1 MKKILICLIM
11 MMFLVGCQNAH
22 ESNSKTDRKDV
33 IKQEEISNKKDTK
46 TNTDKKDGETDGE
59 TKDVEKSKNT
69 TNQTKVKTSSNEQ
82 SSSKSKP
89 LESEVDKKPN
99 NKPSQDPNNSSQVEP
114 PVPDSPQEKPESNP
128 SEEQKPT
135 PAPPVCN
142 DVIPQGAFRT
152 EQEAASYAQGVLM
165 DNMLNGDGSLSGY
178 ELEWSQTECGTTY
191 YTVKIY

>member
-1 MKKILICLIM
+1 MKKIVICLVM

-22 ESNSKTDRKDV
+22 ESNSKTDTKDV

-46 TNTDKKDGETDGE
+46 TNTDKKDGET
-59 TKDVEKSKNT
+59 KDVENQKSTN
-69 TNQTKVKTSSNEQ
+69 NQTKAKTSSNEQ

-89 LESEVDKKPN
+89 IESEVDKKPN
-99 NKPSQDPNNSSQVEP
+99 NKPSQDPNNSSQVDP
-114 PVPDSPQEKPESNP
+114 PVPDSPQEKPESKP
-128 SEEQKPT
+128 SEKEPT
-135 PAPPVCN
+135 TAPPVCN
-142 DVIPQGAFRT
+142 DAIPQGAFRT
-152 EQEAASYAQGVLM
+152 EQEAANYAQGILM

>member
-1 MKKILICLIM
+1 MKKILICLFM
-11 MMFLVGCQNAH
+11 MIFLVGCQNIP
-22 ESNSKTDRKDV
+22 ESNSNTDTKDV

-46 TNTDKKDGETDGE
+46 TNADKKDGET
-59 TKDVEKSKNT
+59 KNVEKQKST
-69 TNQTKVKTSSNEQ
+69 SNQTKAKTSSNEQ
-82 SSSKSKP
+82 PSSQSKP
-89 LESEVDKKPN
+89 IESEVDKKSN
-99 NKPSQDPNNSSQVEP
+99 NKPSQNSNNSSPVEP

-142 DVIPQGAFRT
+142 DAIPQGAFRT

>member
-1 MKKILICLIM
+1 MKKIVICLFM
-11 MMFLVGCQNAH
+11 MLFLVGCQNAH
-22 ESNSKTDRKDV
+22 ESNSKTDTKDV

-46 TNTDKKDGETDGE
+46 TNADKKDGE
-59 TKDVEKSKNT
+59 TKDVEKQQSTNNQSKVNT
-69 TNQTKVKTSSNEQ
+69 NSNEQ

-89 LESEVDKKPN
+89 IESEGDKKPN
-99 NKPSQDPNNSSQVEP
+99 NKPSQDSNNNSQVEP
-114 PVPDSPQEKPESNP
+114 PVPDSPQEKPESKP
-128 SEEQKPT
+128 IEEQEPT

-152 EQEAASYAQGVLM
+152 EQEAANYAQGILM

>member
-1 MKKILICLIM
+1 MKKILICLFM
-11 MMFLVGCQNAH
+11 MIFLVGCQNIP
-22 ESNSKTDRKDV
+22 ESNSKTVTKDV
-33 IKQEEISNKKDTK
+33 INQEEISDKKETK
-46 TNTDKKDGETDGE
+46 TNTDKKDGETE
-59 TKDVEKSKNT
+59 DVEKSKNT
-69 TNQTKVKTSSNEQ
+69 TNQIKVKTSS
-82 SSSKSKP
+82 KSKP
-89 LESEVDKKPN
+89 IESEVDKKPN

-142 DVIPQGAFRT
+142 DAIPQGAFRT
-152 EQEAASYAQGVLM
+152 EQEAASYAQGRLM

>member
-1 MKKILICLIM
+1 MKKILICLFM
-11 MMFLVGCQNAH
+11 MIFLVGCQNIP
-22 ESNSKTDRKDV
+22 ESNLNTDTKDV
-33 IKQEEISNKKDTK
+33 NKQEEISNKKDTK
-46 TNTDKKDGETDGE
+46 TNADKKDGET
-59 TKDVEKSKNT
+59 KNVEKQKST
-69 TNQTKVKTSSNEQ
+69 SNQTKAKTSSNEQ

-89 LESEVDKKPN
+89 IESEVDKKSN
-99 NKPSQDPNNSSQVEP
+99 NKPSQDSNNSSQVEP

-142 DVIPQGAFRT
+142 DAIPQGAFRT

-165 DNMLNGDGSLSGY
+165 DNMLNGDGTLSGY

>member
-22 ESNSKTDRKDV
+22 ESNSKTNTKDV
-33 IKQEEISNKKDTK
+33 INQEEISDKKETK
-46 TNTDKKDGETDGE
+46 TNADKKDGE

-82 SSSKSKP
+82 SRSKTKP
-89 LESEVDKKPN
+89 IESEVDNKSDY
-99 NKPSQDPNNSSQVEP
+99 KPSQDPNNNSQVEP
-114 PVPDSPQEKPESNP
+114 PVPDSPQEKPESKP

-135 PAPPVCN
+135 PAPPICN
-142 DVIPQGAFRT
+142 DAIPQGAFRT

-178 ELEWSQTECGTTY
+178 ELEWLQTECGTTY

>member
-1 MKKILICLIM
+1 MKKVLICLIM

-22 ESNSKTDRKDV
+22 ESNSKTNTKNV
-33 IKQEEISNKKDTK
+33 INQEEISDKKETK
-46 TNTDKKDGETDGE
+46 TNADKKDGE

-69 TNQTKVKTSSNEQ
+69 TNQTKVKTSSIEQ
-82 SSSKSKP
+82 SSSKTKP
-89 LESEVDKKPN
+89 IESEVDNKPDY
-99 NKPSQDPNNSSQVEP
+99 KPSQDPNNNSQVEP
-114 PVPDSPQEKPESNP
+114 PVPDSPQEKPELKP

-142 DVIPQGAFRT
+142 DAIPQGAFRT

>member
-1 MKKILICLIM
+1 MKKILICLVM
-11 MMFLVGCQNAH
+11 MIFLVGCQNAH
-22 ESNSKTDRKDV
+22 KSNSKTDTKDV
-33 IKQEEISNKKDTK
+33 IKQEEISDKKETK
-46 TNTDKKDGETDGE
+46 TNTDKKDGET
-59 TKDVEKSKNT
+59 KDVENQKSTSNL
-69 TNQTKVKTSSNEQ
+69 TKDKTSSNEQ

-89 LESEVDKKPN
+89 IESEVDKKPN
-99 NKPSQDPNNSSQVEP
+99 HSSSQESNNSSQVEP

-152 EQEAASYAQGVLM
+152 EQEAASYAQGMLM

>member
-22 ESNSKTDRKDV
+22 ESNSKTNTKDV
-33 IKQEEISNKKDTK
+33 INQEEISDKKEAK
-46 TNTDKKDGETDGE
+46 TNADKKDGE

-82 SSSKSKP
+82 SRSKTKP
-89 LESEVDKKPN
+89 IESEVD
-99 NKPSQDPNNSSQVEP
+99 NKSDYEPSQDPNNNSQVEP
-114 PVPDSPQEKPESNP
+114 PVPDSPQEKPESKP
-128 SEEQKPT
+128 SEGQEAT
-135 PAPPVCN
+135 PAPPICN
-142 DVIPQGAFRT
+142 DAIPQGAFRT
-152 EQEAASYAQGVLM
+152 EQEAANYAQGVLM

>member
-22 ESNSKTDRKDV
+22 ESNSKTNTKDV
-33 IKQEEISNKKDTK
+33 INQEEISDKKETK
-46 TNTDKKDGETDGE
+46 TNADKKDGE

-82 SSSKSKP
+82 SRSKTKP
-89 LESEVDKKPN
+89 IESEVDNKSDY
-99 NKPSQDPNNSSQVEP
+99 KPSQDPNNNSQVEP
-114 PVPDSPQEKPESNP
+114 PVPDSPQEKPELKP

-135 PAPPVCN
+135 PAPPICN
-142 DVIPQGAFRT
+142 DAIPQGAFRT